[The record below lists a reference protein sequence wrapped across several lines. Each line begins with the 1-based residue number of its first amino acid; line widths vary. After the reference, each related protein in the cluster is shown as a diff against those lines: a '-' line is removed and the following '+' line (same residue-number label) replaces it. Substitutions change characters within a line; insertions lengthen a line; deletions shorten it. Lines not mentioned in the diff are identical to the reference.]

1 MADIIR
7 PIEPFELTQGF
18 GEHPEWYARFGLK
31 GHNGWDLRTKFPDTP
46 NGFRN
51 ILAPWLCKFYV
62 QGNEGNDGYGLYF
75 EVIIQLYNT
84 WKLTLAHCNSIE
96 SFQTKNEGET
106 MAISDNTGNST
117 GSHLHLTVKKGTLSN
132 GKFTNFDNDNGYF
145 GAVEPQIFFDEL
157 RKYKKEHG
165 TTTTP
170 EGCLVPNTPEW
181 RQKYEVLVGGA
192 TKWAET
198 LKILEISDDPST
210 TPSDKIKSVVAGYKS
225 RETDLANKLMEKQK
239 ELDVA
244 NQEIKNR
251 EEQVSRLEKQVTD
264 TEKYYKDLLNA
275 LKSDTKNLPK
285 IVDEAQGRIKV
296 LEGQLDE
303 ANKAKGRALNEAAG
317 YKSELE
323 ACRKGQP
330 ATPTKS
336 IINTAIAFLTDL
348 VKGFFKS
355 KKEVKKD
362 G

>member
-7 PIEPFELTQGF
+7 PIEPFELTQSF
-18 GEHPEWYARFGLK
+18 GENPAAYARFGLK
-31 GHNGWDLRTKFPDTP
+31 GHNGWDFKTKFPDTP

-62 QGNEGNDGYGLYF
+62 QGNEGSDGYGLYF

-84 WKLTLAHCNSIE
+84 WKLTIGHCNSIE

-117 GSHLHLTVKKGTLSN
+117 GSHMHLTVKKGSLSN
-132 GKFTNFDNDNGYF
+132 GKFTNTDNDNGYF

-157 RKYKKEHG
+157 RKFKKEHG
-165 TTTTP
+165 TATTP
-170 EGCLVPNTPEW
+170 DSCLVPNTPEW

-192 TKWAET
+192 SKWAET
-198 LKILEISDDPST
+198 LKILEITDDPST

-225 RETDLANKLMEKQK
+225 RETDQANKLIDKQK

-244 NQEIKNR
+244 NQEIQNR
-251 EEQVSRLEKQVTD
+251 IEQVSRLEKLVTD
-264 TEKYYKDLLNA
+264 KEKYYKDLLSA
-275 LKSDTKNLPK
+275 LKSDIKNLPK
-285 IVDEAQGRIKV
+285 IVEEAQGRIGV
-296 LEGQLDE
+296 LEGELDE
-303 ANKAKGRALNEAAG
+303 ANKAKGRVLNEAAG
-317 YKSELE
+317 YKSQLE
-323 ACRKGQP
+323 TCQKGQVP
-330 ATPTKS
+330 AAKPS
-336 IINTAIAFLTDL
+336 LISTAVAFLINL
-348 VKGFFKS
+348 LKGIVK

>member
-7 PIEPFELTQGF
+7 PIEPFELTQSF
-18 GEHPEWYARFGLK
+18 GENPAAYARFGLK
-31 GHNGWDLRTKFPDTP
+31 GHNGWDFKTKFPDTP

-51 ILAPWLCKFYV
+51 ILASWLCKFYS

-75 EVIIQLYNT
+75 ETIIQLYST
-84 WKLTLAHCNSIE
+84 WKLTFGHCNSIE

-117 GSHLHLTVKKGTLSN
+117 GSHLHLTTKKGSLSN
-132 GKFTNFDNDNGYF
+132 GKFNVENYNNGYF
-145 GAVEPQIFFDEL
+145 GAIEPQIFFDEL

-165 TTTTP
+165 TASTP
-170 EGCLVPNTPEW
+170 ESCLVPNTPEW

-198 LKILEISDDPST
+198 LKILEITDDPST

-225 RETDLANKLMEKQK
+225 RETDQANKLIDKQK
-239 ELDVA
+239 EVDVA

-251 EEQVSRLEKQVTD
+251 GEQVGRLEKLVLD
-264 TEKYYKDLLNA
+264 KEKYYKDLLNA

-285 IVDEAQGRIKV
+285 IVEEAQGRIGV
-296 LEGQLDE
+296 LEGQLNE
-303 ANKAKGRALNEAAG
+303 ANKDKGRALNEAAG
-317 YKSELE
+317 FKSQLE
-323 ACRKGQP
+323 ACQKGQLP
-330 ATPTKS
+330 APAKNLIS
-336 IINTAIAFLTDL
+336 TAVAFLL
-348 VKGFFKS
+348 NLLKGTA
-355 KKEVKKD
+355 KKKKGGEKD

>member
-7 PIEPFELTQGF
+7 PIEPFELTQSF
-18 GEHPEWYARFGLK
+18 GENPAAYARFGLK
-31 GHNGWDLRTKFPDTP
+31 GHNGWDFKTKFPDTP

-51 ILAPWLCKFYV
+51 ILASWLCKFYT

-75 EVIIQLYNT
+75 ETIIQLYNT
-84 WKLTLAHCNSIE
+84 WKLTFGHCNTIE

-117 GSHLHLTVKKGTLSN
+117 GSHLHLSVKKGSLSN
-132 GKFTNFDNDNGYF
+132 GKFNVENYNNGYF
-145 GAVEPQIFFDEL
+145 GAIEPQIFFDEL

-165 TTTTP
+165 TTPAP

-192 TKWAET
+192 TKWADA
-198 LKILEISDDPST
+198 LKILEIADDPTT

-225 RETDLANKLMEKQK
+225 RETDLKNQLGEKQTQ
-239 ELDVA
+239 LDTA

-251 EEQVSRLEKQVTD
+251 TEQVSRLEKAVLEK
-264 TEKYYKDLLNA
+264 EKYYKDLLDA
-275 LKSDTKNLPK
+275 LKKDIKNLPE
-285 IVDEAQGRIKV
+285 IVRVAEGRVKV
-296 LEGQLDE
+296 LEEELDE
-303 ANKAKGRALNEAAG
+303 ASKAKGRALLEAQTA
-317 YKSELE
+317 KSQLE
-323 ACRKGQP
+323 ACQKGQLP
-330 ATPTKS
+330 APTKNLIS
-336 IINTAIAFLTDL
+336 TAIGFLIDL
-348 VKGFFKS
+348 IKGFFK